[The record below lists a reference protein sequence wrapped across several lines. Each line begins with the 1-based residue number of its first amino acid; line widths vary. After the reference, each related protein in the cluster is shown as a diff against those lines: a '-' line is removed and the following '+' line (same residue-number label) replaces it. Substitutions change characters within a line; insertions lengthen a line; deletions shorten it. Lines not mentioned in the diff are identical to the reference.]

1 MLREIARQPWFLELF
16 PRRLRERIDRRE
28 KKEIVVDVS
37 AACNLRCP
45 SCPVGSLG
53 PTSQPRGLIDTA
65 LFARL
70 LDKACL
76 EYRVKGVNL
85 FNWGELMLHPE
96 LPELVR
102 IVKSRG
108 VRCFLSSN
116 LNVLRNVDALLA
128 ARPDWIRVSVS
139 GFTQPIYGQ
148 THARGD
154 IERVKAN
161 MIELSR
167 ALARVDPP
175 LPLLRGKYPVAE
187 VFFHK
192 YRHNLH
198 EIEPMRAFAERLGF
212 GFSECWAYLMPLENA
227 LALAE
232 GTLPEAQREFVERQ
246 FALPI
251 GRAIAAAREQPEAPC
266 RLLSEQLVLDL
277 QGNLIPCCTIYDLRK
292 HALGPYLEMSPD
304 DQRRAREG
312 APVCESCTHHG
323 LHRYFTYSED
333 RELSSRY
340 EALAQQNLREHG
352 TLP

>member
-1 MLREIARQPWFLELF
+1 VSLQALVRRHGLLELL
-16 PRRLRERIDRRE
+16 PRRLRRRIDRRE
-28 KKEIVVDVS
+28 AREIVVDVS

-53 PTSQPRGLIDTA
+53 PSSQPPGLIDTG

-70 LDKACL
+70 LDKANE
-76 EYRVKGVNL
+76 EYRIKGVNL

-96 LPELVR
+96 LPQLIRLVKAR
-102 IVKSRG
+102 RL
-108 VRCFLSSN
+108 RCYLSSN
-116 LNVLRNVDALLA
+116 LNLLRNVDEMLA

-139 GFTQPIYGQ
+139 GFTQEIYAQ

-154 IERVKAN
+154 IDRVKAN
-161 MIELSR
+161 MVELARALSR
-167 ALARVDPP
+167 LDPP
-175 LPLLRGKYPVAE
+175 LRGRRGKQPVAE

-198 EIEPMRAFAERLGF
+198 EVEPMRAFAESLGF
-212 GFSECWAYLMPLENA
+212 GFSECWAYLMPQENA

-232 GTLPEAQREFVERQ
+232 GHLPEDQQAFVDRQ

-251 GRAIAAAREQPEAPC
+251 GRAIAAAHEQRQEPC

-277 QGNLIPCCTIYDLRK
+277 QGNLIPCCTLYDLRK
-292 HALGPYLEMSPD
+292 HAMGPYLDMSLE
-304 DQRRAREG
+304 DQRRARRS
-312 APVCESCTHHG
+312 APVCESCTRHG

-333 RELSSRY
+333 AELAARY
-340 EALAQQNLREHG
+340 EQLARENLRERG
-352 TLP
+352 TL